1 MSESRTLPIDLW
13 IAAAL
18 IGAVC
23 AAVSLSHAAQTGAPS
38 TGQDSP
44 TSPTSIDPVFDC
56 YRTNS
61 AWGLAYSGKV
71 IDRDGWILSYG
82 ARDKALPEPRR
93 SDGHKLYDAA
103 ELQAKY
109 ADGTRG
115 NRIEAGALAEHVAL
129 IEKASAGKI
138 VSTYTGV
145 RDAGTST
152 CHAYIFDAAAKRYR
166 DVELGS
172 DEGVADQR
180 VSNDAAEAQ
189 ALLQWL
195 RASGVAR

>member
-1 MSESRTLPIDLW
+1 MDESRTPPFDRW

-18 IGAVC
+18 LGAVF
-23 AAVSLSHAAQTGAPS
+23 ATASVARAAQPGAPS

-44 TSPTSIDPVFDC
+44 TSATSIDPVFDC
-56 YRTNS
+56 YRANS

-71 IDRDGWILSYG
+71 IDRDGWIFSYG
-82 ARDKALPEPRR
+82 ARGKALPEPIK
-93 SDGHKLYDAA
+93 SDDHKLYDAA

-109 ADGTRG
+109 AGGTRG
-115 NRIEAGALAEHVAL
+115 SRIEASALAEHVAL
-129 IEKASAGKI
+129 IEKASSGKI
-138 VSTYTGV
+138 VSTNTGV

-152 CHAYIFDAAAKRYR
+152 CHAYVFDATTKRYR

-172 DEGVADQR
+172 DEGVADRR

-189 ALLQWL
+189 TLLQWL
-195 RASGVAR
+195 RTSGVAQ

>member
-1 MSESRTLPIDLW
+1 MSESRTLPIDLR

-18 IGAVC
+18 LGAAC
-23 AAVSLSHAAQTGAPS
+23 AAASIACAAQNAAPS
-38 TGQDSP
+38 GQDSP
-44 TSPTSIDPVFDC
+44 PSAASIDPVFDC

-61 AWGLAYSGKV
+61 AWGLVYSGKV

-82 ARDKALPEPRR
+82 ERDKALPEPRK
-93 SDGHKLYDAA
+93 SDDHKLYDAA

-115 NRIEAGALAEHVAL
+115 SRIEASALAEHVAL

-172 DEGVADQR
+172 DEGAADQR
-180 VSNDAAEAQ
+180 VSNDAPEAQ

>member
-1 MSESRTLPIDLW
+1 MFESHTPPHTLW

-18 IGAVC
+18 LGAACTTASV
-23 AAVSLSHAAQTGAPS
+23 ARAAQTEAPS

-44 TSPTSIDPVFDC
+44 ASAASIDPVFDC
-56 YRTNS
+56 YRANS

-71 IDRDGWILSYG
+71 IDRDGRILSYA
-82 ARDKALPEPRR
+82 ARDKALPEPRK
-93 SDGHKLYDAA
+93 SNDHTLYDAA
-103 ELQAKY
+103 DLVAKY
-109 ADGTRG
+109 AGGTRG
-115 NRIEAGALAEHVAL
+115 SRIEASALAEHVAL
-129 IEKASAGKI
+129 IEKASTGKI

-152 CHAYIFDAAAKRYR
+152 CHAYVFDAAAKRYR
-166 DVELGS
+166 DIELGS
-172 DEGVADQR
+172 DDGVADRR

>member
-1 MSESRTLPIDLW
+1 MPESRVQTIDLW

-18 IGAVC
+18 LGAVC
-23 AAVSLSHAAQTGAPS
+23 TASVARAAQTGAPS
-38 TGQDSP
+38 TAQGSSP
-44 TSPTSIDPVFDC
+44 SAASIDPIFDC
-56 YRTNS
+56 YRANS

-82 ARDKALPEPRR
+82 ARDKALPEPRK
-93 SDGHKLYDAA
+93 SHGHTLYDAA
-103 ELQAKY
+103 DLLAKY
-109 ADGTRG
+109 AGGTRG
-115 NRIEAGALAEHVAL
+115 SRIEASALAEHVAL
-129 IEKASAGKI
+129 IEKASTGKI

-152 CHAYIFDAAAKRYR
+152 CHAYVFDAAARRYR

-172 DEGVADQR
+172 DGGVADRR

-189 ALLQWL
+189 TLLQWL

>member
-1 MSESRTLPIDLW
+1 MSESRALPTDLW

-18 IGAVC
+18 IVAAC
-23 AAVSLSHAAQTGAPS
+23 AAAPVTCAAQPGAPS

-44 TSPTSIDPVFDC
+44 TSATSIDPVFDC

-71 IDRDGWILSYG
+71 IGRDGWIVSYE
-82 ARDKALPEPRR
+82 ARGKALPEPRK
-93 SDGHKLYDAA
+93 SDEHTLYDAA
-103 ELQAKY
+103 DLLAKY
-109 ADGTRG
+109 AGGTRG
-115 NRIEAGALAEHVAL
+115 IRIEASALAEHVAL

>member
-1 MSESRTLPIDLW
+1 MPALDQW

-18 IGAVC
+18 LGAVC
-23 AAVSLSHAAQTGAPS
+23 AAASVARAAQTGAPS
-38 TGQDSP
+38 TGQDSSTP
-44 TSPTSIDPVFDC
+44 ATAIDPVFDC
-56 YRTNS
+56 YRANS

-71 IDRDGWILSYG
+71 IDRDGWILSYA
-82 ARDKALPEPRR
+82 ARDKALPEPRK
-93 SDGHKLYDAA
+93 SNDHTLYEAA

-109 ADGTRG
+109 AGGTRG
-115 NRIEAGALAEHVAL
+115 SRIEASALAEHVAL
-129 IEKASAGKI
+129 IEKASTGKI
-138 VSTYTGV
+138 VSTFTGV
-145 RDAGTST
+145 RDAGTSS
-152 CHAYIFDAAAKRYR
+152 CHAYVFDAAAKRYR

-172 DEGVADQR
+172 DEGVADRR

>member
-1 MSESRTLPIDLW
+1 MSESRMPSLDLW

-18 IGAVC
+18 MGAVC
-23 AAVSLSHAAQTGAPS
+23 AAASVARAAQAAAPS
-38 TGQDSP
+38 TQDSP
-44 TSPTSIDPVFDC
+44 TSAASIDPVFDC

-109 ADGTRG
+109 MDGARG
-115 NRIEAGALAEHVAL
+115 IRIEASALAEHVAL

-195 RASGVAR
+195 RASGVAL